1 VLSCLVGKRCPSA
14 LRQFTSGMTGDLAD
28 AKHALLGDRRVMQPQ
43 AGTARTAAR
52 PSRILIVDDHEVS
65 LADPPTVDREIAR
78 IWFFRIT
85 ADLCVEAI

>member
-1 VLSCLVGKRCPSA
+1 MKQIQVKSKRRAC
-14 LRQFTSGMTGDLAD
+14 
-28 AKHALLGDRRVMQPQ
+28 H
-43 AGTARTAAR
+43 TA
-52 PSRILIVDDHEVS
+52 